1 MKNNSKKIVVI
12 GSGFGGIA
20 AALRLRAK
28 KYKVT
33 LIEKH
38 NDLGGRARVF
48 KKNGFTFDAGPTV
61 ITAPYLINELFEL
74 FNKNSKD
81 YISIVPLKIWYRFI
95 FDDGFS
101 FDYSGNEN
109 EMKNQIDKINK
120 NDVKGYQNLLKF
132 TKKIF
137 NKGFLELSDV
147 PFNKPSFMFKQ
158 LPSLLNLKS
167 YKSVYSLVSSYVK
180 NSNLRKMLSMHPLLV
195 GGNPF
200 TTTSIYGLILYLE
213 KKWGIH
219 YSMGGTGQIIKGLE
233 KLMLEQGIE
242 IIKGKEVK
250 NIILKN
256 KKIQGVKIDNQKEI
270 NADYVICNAD
280 PPAVYDKLLDP
291 VSNNTIFNWKRK
303 RMEYSMG
310 LFVYYFGTKK
320 VYENVEHHTIKFGNK
335 YKEHLDDIFSNKKL
349 NNDISY
355 YLHRPSATDE
365 SMAPKGH
372 DCFYVLVPV
381 PNNQSNIDWQIEGD
395 KFKDLVISKM
405 EETLLPNLKENIVED
420 FYLTPD
426 YFENELNTKHGSGF
440 SIQPKL
446 SQSAYFRFHN
456 KSEVCDGLYF
466 VGAGTHPG
474 AGIPGV
480 LSSAKVLDKIL

>member
-1 MKNNSKKIVVI
+1 MKSIVI

-20 AALRLRAK
+20 AALRLKAK
-28 KYKVT
+28 NHNVT

-38 NDLGGRARVF
+38 PDLGGRARIF

-61 ITAPYLINELFEL
+61 ITAPYLIEELFQL
-74 FNKNSKD
+74 FDKKLEN
-81 YISIVPLKIWYRFI
+81 YIKLTPLNIWYRFI
-95 FDDGFS
+95 FEDGNQ
-101 FDYSGNEN
+101 FDYSGDEEKMKKQIKEINE
-109 EMKNQIDKINK
+109 D
-120 NDVKGYQNLLKF
+120 DVKGYEELVKF

-137 NKGFLELSDV
+137 DKGFTELADV
-147 PFNKPSFMFKQ
+147 PFDKPIVMMKQ
-158 LPSLLNLKS
+158 LPALLKLKS
-167 YKSVYSLVSSYVK
+167 YRSVYSLVSSYIK
-180 NSNLRKMLSMHPLLV
+180 NEKLRRMLSMHPLLV

-219 YSMGGTGQIIKGLE
+219 YSMGGTGNIIKGLE
-233 KLMLEQGIE
+233 KLMIEEGIR
-242 IIKGKEVK
+242 IIKAQEVK
-250 NIILKN
+250 NIISNNN
-256 KKIQGVKIDNQKEI
+256 KIVGVKLDNQKEI
-270 NADYVICNAD
+270 NANNVICNAD
-280 PPAVYDKLLDP
+280 PPAVYEKLLNQTK
-291 VSNNTIFNWKRK
+291 SNSLFEWKQK

-320 VYENVEHHTIKFGNK
+320 TYPNVEHHTIKFGDK
-335 YKEHLDDIFSNKKL
+335 YKEHLNDIFDKKKL

-355 YLHRPSATDE
+355 YLHRPSATDKT
-365 SMAPKGH
+365 MAPEGN

-381 PNNQSNIDWQIEGD
+381 PNNQSKIDWKIEGD
-395 KFKDLVISKM
+395 KMKDLVIEKM
-405 EETLLPNLKENIVED
+405 EKALLPNLRENIVED

-426 YFENELNTKHGSGF
+426 YFEKELNTKFGSGF
-440 SIQPKL
+440 SIQPKF

-474 AGIPGV
+474 AGVPGV
-480 LSSAKVLDKIL
+480 LSSAKVLDKIIL